1 MLFPFRH
8 HSDWS
13 VHFERWTQ
21 FAAFGYQAWRHN
33 MRPAEDV
40 LDRAFVHLHPRCHQ
54 SGIPVQYPEHG
65 QNGHVSDVE
74 ETQLSLNLVQRQER
88 FTFDFDL
95 DHSLLLG
102 PQLVNELLSG
112 GVRVQDPLS
121 DGFCLLLRQLV

>member
-1 MLFPFRH
+1 
-8 HSDWS
+8 
-13 VHFERWTQ
+13 
-21 FAAFGYQAWRHN
+21 

-88 FTFDFDL
+88 FTFHFDL

-102 PQLVNELLSG
+102 PQLVNELFSG

-121 DGFCLLLRQLV
+121 DGFCLLLRQLVRVRAFFEFATKTRYTRRQFPYFLNIFN